1 MTAVERR
8 GRRAARDL
16 DKLLDGWLEESGGPP
31 TAAERR
37 WAERKLRGGG
47 APKQRANTSDA
58 SSRHG
63 GVTRY
68 EKIAISL
75 PARAAESVRRAVRE
89 GRSPSVSAYIA
100 EAIEQ
105 KSSRE
110 DLIAMI
116 EQGYEETGGPLT
128 PAERRWANWQ
138 VGPRRGK
145 PPPRPASLAPTS
157 KRKRRRAR

>member
-1 MTAVERR
+1 MTAAERR
-8 GRRAARDL
+8 GRRSAPDL
-16 DKLLDGWLEESGGPP
+16 DKLLDERLEESGGPP

-37 WAERKLRGGG
+37 SAKRTLGTRRG
-47 APKQRANTSDA
+47 ASNRANASEA
-58 SSRHG
+58 SSRQG
-63 GVTRY
+63 AVTRY

-89 GRSPSVSAYIA
+89 GRASSVSAYVA

-110 DLIAMI
+110 DLLVML
-116 EQGYEETGGPLT
+116 EEMLEETGGPPT
-128 PAERRWANWQ
+128 PAERRWAAWQ
-138 VGPRRGK
+138 VGPRKGK
-145 PPPRPASLAPTS
+145 PPPRPASLAPAS